1 MKTLVRVS
9 DCHNGFCKPEL
20 DQVEYEMVASDD
32 LDCTC
37 SEINF
42 EGKHVIELS
51 DSGKLLG
58 EWCLWHGT
66 QLRLD

>member
-9 DCHNGFCKPEL
+9 DCHEGLCKPEL
-20 DQVEYEMVASDD
+20 DQIEDD
-32 LDCTC
+32 GVVLDCTC

-42 EGKHVIELS
+42 EGKHVAELS
-51 DSGKLLG
+51 DSGELLG

-66 QLRLD
+66 QFRRG